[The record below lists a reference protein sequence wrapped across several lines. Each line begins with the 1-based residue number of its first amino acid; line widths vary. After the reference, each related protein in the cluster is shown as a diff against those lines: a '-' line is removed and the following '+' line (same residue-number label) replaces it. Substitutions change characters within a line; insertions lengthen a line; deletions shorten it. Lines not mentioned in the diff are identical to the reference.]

1 MINRKIKN
9 KPVAFRES
17 NLTMPSRLILKGIFV
32 LFLTIYLV
40 GCASVA
46 YKTNRKLIGYTQS
59 GKASYYAMKF
69 QFRTTASGER
79 FNNYAFTAAHKTLA
93 FGTKVKVT
101 NVKNNS
107 SVVVRINDR
116 GPFVKGRIIDLSRV
130 AFDAIGNLDSGVI
143 SVKIEVIR

>member
-1 MINRKIKN
+1 MINQKMKD
-9 KPVAFRES
+9 KPVASRGTPFA
-17 NLTMPSRLILKGIFV
+17 MFPRLILKGLFV
-32 LFLTIYLV
+32 LFLAIYIV

-46 YKTNRKLIGYTQS
+46 YKTDSKLIGYTQS
-59 GKASYYAMKF
+59 GKASFYAMKF

-79 FNNYAFTAAHKTLA
+79 FNNYALTAAHKTLA

-101 NVKNNS
+101 NIRNNS

-116 GPFVKGRIIDLSRV
+116 GPFVRGRIIDLSRA
-130 AFDAIGNLDSGVI
+130 AFEAIGNLDSGVI